1 MASKKKLNK
10 ESAPAP
16 EVPPASEGT
25 VAATKEL
32 LPSKSMLDLFKPKG
46 ENQKVKRLTLPPVIK
61 PSQVGP
67 GVSIIGK
74 IVDVKKSPVSTYRS
88 MLLIMEHPETKRQFC
103 FPSTAVIHRSLAEH
117 FGIDQEKFEVKKAI
131 GLTLLISGLG
141 KSVTQSGK
149 DVTLFEVGIV
159 ED

>member
-1 MASKKKLNK
+1 MTKSKKSKVEQPTSK
-10 ESAPAP
+10 
-16 EVPPASEGT
+16 VPPASEGT
-25 VAATKEL
+25 VAPTKEL
-32 LPSKSMLDLFKPKG
+32 LPSKSMLELFKPANS
-46 ENQKVKRLTLPPVIK
+46 NQTVKRLTLPPVIK

-67 GVSIIGK
+67 GVSIIGR

-88 MLLIMEHPETKRQFC
+88 MLLIMDHPESKRQFC
-103 FPSTAVIHRSLAEH
+103 FPATAVIHRALAEH

-159 ED
+159 EG